1 VSKVPVVSYQVVV
14 NALARDGW
22 SVIRQRGSHIRIE
35 KRSADRSRKLVIP
48 AHNPVK
54 RATLANILKQAEMDV
69 DRFIS
74 CSARC

>member
-1 VSKVPVVSYQVVV
+1 MSKVPVVSYQVVV
-14 NALARDGW
+14 NALVREGW